1 MRVVIADD
9 ATLVRRGIAALL
21 TDEGIEIVGEAENAT
36 ELHKVVLRTSPD
48 IAIIDIRM
56 PPTHSDEGV
65 RAAERIRR
73 ECPDVGVLLLSQYV
87 DVDLAVRLL
96 ASQEARTG
104 YLLKERVATVGELL
118 SALARIRAGG
128 TVVEPSLVAS
138 LVDRQRPVL
147 GIGLLSDRERNVLSL
162 IAEGRTDRAIATQLC
177 LSRKTI
183 EAHIHAIFRKLDLP
197 DTPEFNKRVHAVLW
211 FLRG

>member
-21 TDEGIEIVGEAENAT
+21 TDEGVEIVGEAANAT
-36 ELHKVVLRTSPD
+36 QLHEAVLRTTPD

-73 ECPDVGVLLLSQYV
+73 ECPSVGVLLLSQYV
-87 DVDLAVRLL
+87 EVDLAVRLL
-96 ASQEARTG
+96 ATQEARTG

-118 SALARIRAGG
+118 GALDRIRDGG
-128 TVVEPSLVAS
+128 TVVEPSLVAA
-138 LVDRQRPVL
+138 LVDRHGPMK
-147 GIGLLSDRERNVLSL
+147 GLASLSDRERNVLSL
-162 IAEGRTDRAIATQLC
+162 IAEGRTDRAIAAQLC

-197 DTPEFNKRVHAVLW
+197 DNRELNKRVHAVLW

>member
-1 MRVVIADD
+1 
-9 ATLVRRGIAALL
+9 
-21 TDEGIEIVGEAENAT
+21 
-36 ELHKVVLRTSPD
+36 LRTNPD

-96 ASQEARTG
+96 ADQEARTG

-118 SALARIRAGG
+118 SALDRIRDGG
-128 TVVEPSLVAS
+128 TVVEPSLIAS
-138 LVDRQRPVL
+138 LVDRHGTVSGL
-147 GIGLLSDRERNVLSL
+147 ALLSERERNVLSL
-162 IAEGRTDRAIATQLC
+162 IAEGRTDRAIAAELC

-197 DTPEFNKRVHAVLW
+197 DNPEFNKRVHAVLW